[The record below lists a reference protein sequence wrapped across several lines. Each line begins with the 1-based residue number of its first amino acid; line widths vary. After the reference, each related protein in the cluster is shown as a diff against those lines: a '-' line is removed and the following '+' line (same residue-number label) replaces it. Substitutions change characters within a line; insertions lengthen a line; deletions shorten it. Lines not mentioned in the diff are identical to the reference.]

1 VDNLVWFC
9 RVNPRVIYEQYGIP
23 IGTRG
28 TNPANSQVLPFE
40 TRVLGHQRL
49 HHGGWCVCMR
59 SVLQAVT
66 AFEQQYISVSDDLS
80 VCGCGC
86 R

>member
-40 TRVLGHQRL
+40 TRVLDTSVFTTVVGV
-49 HHGGWCVCMR
+49 CVCGP
-59 SVLQAVT
+59 
-66 AFEQQYISVSDDLS
+66 
-80 VCGCGC
+80 CC
-86 R
+86 RR